1 MSNINN
7 NPSQISQTDTGSR
20 MSSHLLLAL
29 LTFINILNFV
39 DRQLIASFA
48 NDIKPDLDLNN
59 FQYSLLTGFSFILFY
74 SIMGLFMGTL
84 ADRLHRPRLL
94 AFGLGLWSLLTA
106 FSGMAKSF
114 TAMLIPRML
123 IGVGESV
130 ATPPSL
136 SILSDRYNKA
146 ELGIVSAIY
155 YLGVPLGIAASLLIA
170 GYIGPL
176 IGWRTCFILIGGA
189 GVVIAL

>member
-1 MSNINN
+1 MKYINNLICLWRNNFSHINN
-7 NPSQISQTDTGSR
+7 NSSQISQTDTESR

-74 SIMGLFMGTL
+74 SIMGLFVGTL

-106 FSGMAKSF
+106 FSGMARSF
-114 TAMLIPRML
+114 TLCGSPR
-123 IGVGESV
+123 
-130 ATPPSL
+130 
-136 SILSDRYNKA
+136 
-146 ELGIVSAIY
+146 
-155 YLGVPLGIAASLLIA
+155 AS
-170 GYIGPL
+170 
-176 IGWRTCFILIGGA
+176 RS
-189 GVVIAL
+189 

>member
-1 MSNINN
+1 MSHNN
-7 NPSQISQTDTGSR
+7 NSSQISQTDTGSR

-48 NDIKPDLDLNN
+48 NDIKPDLDLSN
-59 FQYSLLTGFSFILFY
+59 FHYSLLTGLSFILFY

-94 AFGLGLWSLLTA
+94 AFGLGLWSLFTA
-106 FSGMAKSF
+106 FSGMARSF

-130 ATPPSL
+130 ATPTSL
-136 SILSDRYNKA
+136 SLLSDRYNKA
-146 ELGIVSAIY
+146 ELG
-155 YLGVPLGIAASLLIA
+155 L
-170 GYIGPL
+170 
-176 IGWRTCFILIGGA
+176 
-189 GVVIAL
+189 